1 VEVASGGSGG
11 GSVRDDATDEQSQRR
26 LNLLL
31 CALVLVSVAAV
42 VFVGVQMVRQYED
55 GGGDLTGAWYED
67 AWAVVTDQRSE
78 DGTSRAGEDTG
89 KGTITAVPEAS
100 PAEEERIAAA
110 LESATKMVTAFVNLR
125 YDDLDASIETVE
137 SMAAGNFLEQYRKSS
152 GSLIKVAEQ
161 AQTVMTGEVVWS
173 GYVTG
178 DEDSAT
184 VLLAASGTVE
194 NNLTD
199 KPEARTYRVQVELLL
214 EDDRWLTR
222 DLQFV
227 A

>member
-1 VEVASGGSGG
+1 MEVASGGSGG
-11 GSVRDDATDEQSQRR
+11 GSVSDDDTRDEQSQQR
-26 LNLLL
+26 LNLVL

-42 VFVGVQMVRQYED
+42 AFVGLQMVRQYD
-55 GGGDLTGAWYED
+55 DGGDLSGAWYED
-67 AWAVVTDQRSE
+67 AWAVVTDRRVE

-100 PAEEERIAAA
+100 PEEQERIAAA

-125 YDDLDASIETVE
+125 HDDLEASIEAVE
-137 SMAAGNFLEQYRKSS
+137 SMAAGNFLEQYEKSS
-152 GSLIKVAEQ
+152 DSLIKVAEE

-173 GYVTG
+173 AYVTG

-199 KPEARTYRVQVELLL
+199 KPEARTYRVQVELLY
-214 EDDRWLTR
+214 ENDRWLTR